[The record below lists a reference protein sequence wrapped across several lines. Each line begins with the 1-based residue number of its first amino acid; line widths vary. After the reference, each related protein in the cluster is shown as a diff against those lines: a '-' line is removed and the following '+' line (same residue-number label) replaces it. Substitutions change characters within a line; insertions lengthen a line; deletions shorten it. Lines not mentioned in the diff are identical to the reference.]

1 MMPREHI
8 GSGSS
13 WRYRRKREL
22 CECVTHARD
31 GGVLPVTGFPR
42 YGGMAIEERAKTSL
56 GHGANT
62 SISYNT
68 CIRSTDVVSGLYLRS
83 VHSGRNAFEVEVVVH
98 GVIMEVAV
106 HISQSCKLRR
116 CSGSSVEVLDA
127 IHANGACS
135 GIGLDEG
142 VLGQRSGTRRS
153 LVMFVVHGS

>member
-1 MMPREHI
+1 MTT
-8 GSGSS
+8 
-13 WRYRRKREL
+13 RKRCNHEHL
-22 CECVTHARD
+22 IQH
-31 GGVLPVTGFPR
+31 
-42 YGGMAIEERAKTSL
+42 
-56 GHGANT
+56 
-62 SISYNT
+62 T

-135 GIGLDEG
+135 GIGLNEG

-153 LVMFVVHGS
+153 LAMFVIHGS